1 MNLIPRLLAGL
12 AGAALLVTAAP
23 AVASAADFS
32 HVDAVRDVRS
42 GTLDSDAIRRPEP
55 RERAGDVRRLR
66 VDHRTDTL
74 VLTFRT
80 RGALPTGRYVVTAEV
95 RTPGGTFEVSHGR
108 MFGMTFSDVSVDSEP
123 IACAG
128 YRTEI
133 DASRKRTT
141 MVIPT
146 SCLGTPAW
154 VRVGGG
160 TGIIRGKRLYVDDA
174 LRDGRVRDTIKLSP
188 RIARG

>member
-1 MNLIPRLLAGL
+1 MNLIPRVLAGL
-12 AGAALLVTAAP
+12 AGATLLVAAVP
-23 AVASAADFS
+23 AVASAADYT
-32 HVDAVRDVRS
+32 HADAVRDVRS
-42 GTLDSDAIRRPEP
+42 GALDSDAIRRPEP
-55 RERAGDVRRLR
+55 RERAGDLRRLR
-66 VDHRTDTL
+66 VSHGTDTL
-74 VLTFRT
+74 VVTVRT
-80 RGALPTGRYVVTAEV
+80 RGALPAGRYVVTALV

-108 MFGMTFSDVSVDSEP
+108 MLGMSFSEVSIEGTPV
-123 IACAG
+123 ACTG

-146 SCLGTPAW
+146 ACLGVPAW

-160 TGIIRGKRLYVDDA
+160 IGIIHGKRIHVDDA
-174 LRDGRVRDTIKLSP
+174 LRDGRVRDAIKLSP